1 MVAFR
6 SQDTIIYPYPCSICV
21 DSGKGICLNNKTCD
35 CFSGFIGPTCVGNY
49 EFIYLK
55 NDHMTFFRTKD
66 PVTTSI
72 AHLDAS
78 QINIA
83 AIVAGVLGG
92 ALFAT
97 IISLVLFFIW
107 KKRMK
112 KKACS
117 YSPSTS
123 TTPSTSLSSIPI
135 VAPALYSIAA
145 LSRRSSSVTSAP
157 TLTYHLYEELL

>member
-35 CFSGFIGPTCVGNY
+35 CFSGFIGPTCV
-49 EFIYLK
+49 
-55 NDHMTFFRTKD
+55 D

>member
-1 MVAFR
+1 VI
-6 SQDTIIYPYPCSICV
+6 DPCVICV
-21 DSGKGICLNNKTCD
+21 NSGNGICLNNKTCD
-35 CFSGFIGPTCVGNY
+35 CFNGFIGPTCR
-49 EFIYLK
+49 
-55 NDHMTFFRTKD
+55 DQA
-66 PVTTSI
+66 TTSI
-72 AHLDAS
+72 AQLDAS
-78 QINIA
+78 HINIA
-83 AIVAGVLGG
+83 AIVAGIFGG

-97 IISLVLFFIW
+97 IISIVLFFIW
-107 KKRMK
+107 RKRMK

-135 VAPALYSIAA
+135 VAPALYNIAS

>member
-35 CFSGFIGPTCVGNY
+35 CFSGFIGPTCV
-49 EFIYLK
+49 
-55 NDHMTFFRTKD
+55 
-66 PVTTSI
+66 
-72 AHLDAS
+72 DAS